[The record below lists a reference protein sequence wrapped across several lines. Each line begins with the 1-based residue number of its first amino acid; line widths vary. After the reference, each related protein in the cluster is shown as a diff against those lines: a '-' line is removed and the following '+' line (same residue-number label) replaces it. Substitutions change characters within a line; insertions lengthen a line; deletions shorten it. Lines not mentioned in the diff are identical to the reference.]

1 MEGEAMA
8 NEPRHRKTWSEIR
21 VEQQAKSAKQQA
33 ERDAKSAKQQA
44 ERDAKRAEQ
53 QAERDA
59 KRAEQQAK
67 RAEQQAK
74 SAKQQAERDAKHA
87 DRPVDGAVKRNERQT
102 TRLTAAG
109 TCLVVTL
116 PHRMEEVLLGLLSPG
131 EAIHI
136 KIKGSFQEA
145 LVCTDYRVIILKRG
159 FMTGQLFGND
169 IFQFPYSGIAGA
181 QVKWHLGSGFFE
193 LNSGG
198 MQNTPKSYW
207 SNNKYGGT
215 DAKSSPNSVSL
226 NSKEQADA
234 FRQACSFIMAKINP
248 TAEQQPQQAQTLAVA
263 DEIAKLLELRNCG
276 ALTQEEFEAQKAR
289 ILQ

>member
-1 MEGEAMA
+1 MKGEAMA
-8 NEPRHRKTWSEIR
+8 GEPRHRKTWGEIR
-21 VEQQAKSAKQQA
+21 AEQKVK
-33 ERDAKSAKQQA
+33 DATKQA
-44 ERDAKRAEQ
+44 ERDAKRA
-53 QAERDA
+53 
-59 KRAEQQAK
+59 
-67 RAEQQAK
+67 
-74 SAKQQAERDAKHA
+74 
-87 DRPVDGAVKRNERQT
+87 DRPVDSAAKPNERQT

-131 EAIHI
+131 EVIHI
-136 KIKGSFQEA
+136 KLKGSFQEA

-159 FMTGQLFGND
+159 IMTGQFFGND
-169 IFQFPYSGIAGA
+169 VFQFPYSGIAGA
-181 QVKWHLGSGFFE
+181 QVKWHLGTGFFE

-226 NSKEQADA
+226 NSKELANA
-234 FRQACSFIMAKINP
+234 FRQACGFIMARINP
-248 TAEQQPQQAQTLAVA
+248 ATEQQPQQAQTVAVA
-263 DEIAKLLELRNCG
+263 DEIVKLLELRNCG